1 MAENQAGPT
10 NGSGQ
15 PAGDQNQP
23 PLVVKGQYIKDFS
36 FENPNAP
43 DVFMNQ
49 GEQQPQVDINVN
61 VEARRLAGV
70 DYEVTLSIKVE
81 AKSKEK
87 PVFLCEL
94 AYAGVFAIGPII
106 PQDQHQGVLLI
117 ECPRLLF
124 PFARRVLADAVRDGG
139 FPPLMLEPIDFN
151 GLYYQQLEQRE
162 AEQGAAGEA
171 GQA

>member
-1 MAENQAGPT
+1 MAETQPGPT

-15 PAGDQNQP
+15 PAGDPNQA
-23 PLVVKGQYIKDFS
+23 PLIVKGQYIKDFS

-43 DVFMNQ
+43 EIFSSQ
-49 GEQQPQVDINVN
+49 GETQPQVDINVN
-61 VEARRLAGV
+61 VEARRLGGA

-81 AKSKEK
+81 AKSKDK

-94 AYAGVFAIGPII
+94 AYAGVFQLGTII

-124 PFARRVLADAVRDGG
+124 PFARAIISDATRDGG
-139 FPPLMLEPIDFN
+139 FPPLTLQPIDFFA
-151 GLYYQQLEQRE
+151 LFQHQMQQ
-162 AEQGAAGEA
+162 QGQGIVAPPKA
-171 GQA
+171 